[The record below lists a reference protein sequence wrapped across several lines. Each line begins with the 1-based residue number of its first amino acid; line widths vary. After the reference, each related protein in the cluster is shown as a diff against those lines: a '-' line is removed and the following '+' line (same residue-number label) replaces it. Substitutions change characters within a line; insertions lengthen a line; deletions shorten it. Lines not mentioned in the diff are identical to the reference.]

1 VPVRGLIWLAF
12 YLTSLPFCFVNP
24 FYGLVMW
31 TIIAFMNPQ
40 WYTWS
45 AGEWLPWAFLVAI
58 PTVLGSV
65 MFVRAWNRLL
75 SREVFLTAILWG
87 WFTITSF
94 IASHTPG
101 FAHYSGFTWFQWNN
115 VSKILFMAAMI
126 LPIVDGF
133 QRLRLLVM
141 TIAGCFGF
149 YLLRALP
156 FIIITGGSYR
166 LYGPPLSMIADNNDL
181 GLALNMTLPLFYF
194 LAQTETGWYRR
205 LAWLFFLIDIPAV
218 FFTYSRGALVGL
230 VTVMFLIF
238 MRVRLQQRIL
248 MIPVVV
254 LGLLVA
260 LLFAPQ
266 EWRNRMDPT
275 RQGALDGSA
284 QARLVAWEFARKVAA
299 DYPVTGGGFGVFDH
313 ELFER
318 YGYRSESVHGPHSVY
333 FQVLAE
339 HGYIGIILYLALVA
353 SCFVSGRY
361 AAVIGK
367 ATQNQ
372 TLIHYANMLRFSLVA
387 FLSSGAFLGRAYF
400 DYYFSLVMCMAVL
413 KKVADEALAEAAEE
427 EDSEEI
433 EAGGTELLPEGEL
446 A

>member
-1 VPVRGLIWLAF
+1 
-12 YLTSLPFCFVNP
+12 
-24 FYGLVMW
+24 
-31 TIIAFMNPQ
+31 
-40 WYTWS
+40 
-45 AGEWLPWAFLVAI
+45 
-58 PTVLGSV
+58 
-65 MFVRAWNRLL
+65 
-75 SREVFLTAILWG
+75 
-87 WFTITSF
+87 
-94 IASHTPG
+94 
-101 FAHYSGFTWFQWNN
+101 
-115 VSKILFMAAMI
+115 
-126 LPIVDGF
+126 
-133 QRLRLLVM
+133 M
-141 TIAGCFGF
+141 TIAGSFGF

-181 GLALNMTLPLFYF
+181 GLALNMTLPLFFF
-194 LAQTETGWYRR
+194 LAQTETGWYKS
-205 LAWLFFLIDIPAV
+205 LAWLFFIIDIPAI

-248 MIPVVV
+248 MIPVLA

-260 LLFAPQ
+260 LLFAPP

-275 RQGALDGSA
+275 RKGALDGSA
-284 QARLVAWEFARKVAA
+284 QARLVAWEFASRLAA
-299 DYPVTGGGFGVFDH
+299 DHPVTGGGFGTFTR

-318 YGYRSESVHGPHSVY
+318 YGYRSESVHGPHSIY

-339 HGYIGIILYLALVA
+339 HGYIGIILYLTLVA
-353 SCFVSGRY
+353 SCFWSGRH
-361 AAVIGK
+361 AAIIGK

-400 DYYFSLVMCMAVL
+400 DYYFSIVMCLAVL
-413 KKVADEALAEAAEE
+413 KKVADESLIAEADEE
-427 EDSEEI
+427 NPEEI
-433 EAGGTELLPEGEL
+433 EAGRPEPLPEEEL